1 MKNKIIYPA
10 LLSFVFVFA
19 GYAWGVSKQHLA
31 LISIIMAVNLV
42 VIRAKTDFALIE
54 RLVAWFGL
62 SHRKAHNIFNFVS
75 PDYVPTSARS
85 PILS

>member
-42 VIRAKTDFALIE
+42 VIRAKTDFALI
-54 RLVAWFGL
+54 LNPCSPKFTLSPQAWPL
-62 SHRKAHNIFNFVS
+62 IF
-75 PDYVPTSARS
+75 
-85 PILS
+85 